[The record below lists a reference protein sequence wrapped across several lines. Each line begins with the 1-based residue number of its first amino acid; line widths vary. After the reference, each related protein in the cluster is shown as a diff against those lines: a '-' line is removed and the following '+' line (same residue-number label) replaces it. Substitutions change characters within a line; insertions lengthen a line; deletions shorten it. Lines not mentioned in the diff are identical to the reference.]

1 VNLRYQLS
9 GQDLAAVES
18 VIGKSIDY
26 CVPADLSLDG
36 KRTNGYFVIGGQK
49 WAYVEDG
56 IVRESCDIRDA
67 KDYKI
72 VTLVGNA
79 VLEAEQNGEKRII
92 VRLSMHHAARYA
104 YIAKILND
112 ISSGDEIRIYNDEP
126 EPVCEKC
133 GGPLVPGT
141 RHCRNCVSKTEALFK
156 LLGVAKSYWKLL
168 VVALILL
175 FSSSALSMLGPYFQR
190 LMVNG
195 ALQPPA
201 GQSPNMTLFAIGIIG
216 LIVELIGLQ
225 GLAIIRGRL
234 MTTVSSN
241 IASDLRHMV
250 FSRIQRLS
258 LGFLTSQRAGDLM
271 NRITSDTDRIR
282 HLVQEIFTTAIY
294 QVIILAS
301 VTVLLFALDWRLA
314 LLVLLPAPLV
324 SYLQVAIW
332 RKVLR
337 RLFHN
342 QYRIHDHANS
352 FLHDVLSGIRVVK
365 SFGKEEREIEKFRD
379 YNSRFAAATVKSE
392 TVYNY
397 LAPISHYLIQLGS
410 YLVLLVG
417 GYLIVKDEFSLGELV
432 QFSGYS
438 MMVYGPLQ
446 WMMNMPRWIANALI
460 AVDRVFSV
468 IDEKP
473 EVVDKENAISHRIH
487 GDITFENV
495 TFGYR
500 SYEPVLKNINLEIK
514 QGEMIGL
521 VGHSGAG
528 KSTLINLV
536 SRFYDVNEGSI
547 KIDGIDIRNIKQE
560 ELRSQ
565 IGVVLQETFL
575 FSGSILD
582 NIRYSKPDATLEEV
596 IRAAKIANAHDFIVA
611 MPDGYDTR
619 LEENGNNLSGGERQR
634 IAIARAILNDPRILI
649 LDEATASL
657 DIDTEAAI
665 QEAMKRVTQNR
676 TTIAIAHRLATL
688 RNATRLVVL
697 EKGRIVEIGTHNEL
711 LKKKGIY
718 YNLVTAQRN
727 MAKPKT
733 ADAADDPILEELADA
748 ALDETAASS
757 DASAAAGGEASAA
770 EPAAASLS
778 VAAASTGEGSGAEAA
793 EQSDAPAEGSA
804 DDASPGGQNDA
815 AAEVTTVSADPAN
828 ARS

>member
-1 VNLRYQLS
+1 VNLQYQLS
-9 GQDLAAVES
+9 DQDQSAVEAA
-18 VIGKSIDY
+18 IGKSIDY
-26 CVPADLSLDG
+26 CVPADLSLEG
-36 KRTNGYFVIGGQK
+36 KRTQGYFVIGGLK
-49 WAYVEDG
+49 WAYVQDG
-56 IVRESCDIRDA
+56 VVWESRDIRDA
-67 KDYKI
+67 TDYKVI
-72 VTLVGNA
+72 SLVGNA
-79 VLEAEQNGEKRII
+79 VLESEQHGEKRII
-92 VRLSMHHAARYA
+92 VRLTMQHAARYA
-104 YIAKILND
+104 YIAKVLND
-112 ISSGDEIRIYNDEP
+112 ISAGEKIRIYNDEP
-126 EPVCEKC
+126 EPVCVKC

-141 RHCRNCVSKTEALFK
+141 RHCRNCVSKKEALFK

-168 VVALILL
+168 AIAMILL

-190 LMVNG
+190 LIVNG
-195 ALQPPA
+195 ALEPPA
-201 GQSPNMTLFAIGIIG
+201 GQTANTTLFAIGIVG
-216 LIVELIGLQ
+216 LLVELIGLQ

-234 MTTVSSN
+234 MTVVSSN

-250 FSRIQRLS
+250 FTRMQRLS

-294 QVIILAS
+294 QVIILS
-301 VTVLLFALDWRLA
+301 TVSILLFTLDWRLA

-324 SYLQVAIW
+324 TYLQVTIW

-342 QYRIHDHANS
+342 QFRVQDHANS
-352 FLHDVLSGIRVVK
+352 FLHDVLGGIRVVK

-379 YNSRFAAATVKSE
+379 YNSRYAAASVKSE
-392 TVYNY
+392 TVYSY
-397 LAPISHYLIQLGS
+397 LSPISHYLIQFGS
-410 YLVLLVG
+410 YLVMMVG
-417 GYLIVKDEFSLGELV
+417 GYMIVGGEFTLGELV

-438 MMVYGPLQ
+438 MMIYGPLQ

-468 IDEKP
+468 IDEEP
-473 EVVDKENAISHRIH
+473 EIVDTDTAISHRIN
-487 GDITFENV
+487 GDITFDNV
-495 TFGYR
+495 MFGYR
-500 SYEPVLKNINLEIK
+500 SYEPVLKGINLEIK

-547 KIDGIDIRNIKQE
+547 LMDGIDIRNIKQE

-575 FSGSILD
+575 FSGTILD
-582 NIRYSKPDATLEEV
+582 NLRYSKPDATLEEV
-596 IRAAKIANAHDFIVA
+596 ILAAKTANAHDFIVTL
-611 MPDGYDTR
+611 PDGYDTR

-634 IAIARAILNDPRILI
+634 LAIARAILNDPRILI

-665 QEAMKRVTQNR
+665 QEALKRVTKNR

-697 EKGRIVEIGTHNEL
+697 DKGHVAEVGTHNEL
-711 LKKKGIY
+711 LEQEGIY
-718 YNLVTAQRN
+718 HKLVTAQRN

-733 ADAADDPILEELADA
+733 V
-748 ALDETAASS
+748 
-757 DASAAAGGEASAA
+757 
-770 EPAAASLS
+770 EPA
-778 VAAASTGEGSGAEAA
+778 TT
-793 EQSDAPAEGSA
+793 
-804 DDASPGGQNDA
+804 
-815 AAEVTTVSADPAN
+815 EVG
-828 ARS
+828 